1 MALENKSATFQCKI
15 TGAPKPTI
23 TWYKGSREIF
33 NSSKYYT
40 DKEGDTYYLEV
51 RDVYGED
58 ADDYSCRAHNAAG
71 HKSTRATL
79 TIKSEYTNQQ
89 GLWYRVPARETIQ
102 GQHFL
107 YLVVR
112 C

>member
-1 MALENKSATFQCKI
+1 MQPLKNIMALENKSATFQCKI
-15 TGAPKPTI
+15 TGTPKPTI
-23 TWYKGSREIF
+23 TWYKGSREVF

-79 TIKSEYTNQQ
+79 TIKSKWTRRLN
-89 GLWYRVPARETIQ
+89 RM
-102 GQHFL
+102 
-107 YLVVR
+107 
-112 C
+112 